1 MDRPAAA
8 ALALSLMICFAAC
21 EARSAVKRSAQ
32 RPILRVSAYQ
42 NVVTTLQSLNR
53 FTIQSADVGDSLD
66 RLIALQQGSIDLA
79 VTVADVTYQAATG
92 RIRNFSGP
100 IDKVRGIA
108 LMQPAVVHFLVR
120 PGMDVGPGFRGMRVV
135 LGVPNGINAALGRR
149 LMNSLGIADSEV
161 HGEFLP
167 RNTAVDELLKGRVDS
182 VILTGRLPEEAVAR
196 ALQGGARLLNI
207 DEPEIDRLRV
217 SYPLLRRVF
226 VPKGRYPSQLAPVR
240 TVGVDL
246 LLVCR
251 ADLDKDLV
259 YELTQSY
266 FEDISAELQSQTDTQ
281 RAPAVIIPL
290 HQGAARYYREREMSR

>member
-1 MDRPAAA
+1 M
-8 ALALSLMICFAAC
+8 
-21 EARSAVKRSAQ
+21 
-32 RPILRVSAYQ
+32 
-42 NVVTTLQSLNR
+42 
-53 FTIQSADVGDSLD
+53 
-66 RLIALQQGSIDLA
+66 
-79 VTVADVTYQAATG
+79 
-92 RIRNFSGP
+92 
-100 IDKVRGIA
+100 
-108 LMQPAVVHFLVR
+108 
-120 PGMDVGPGFRGMRVV
+120 
-135 LGVPNGINAALGRR
+135 
-149 LMNSLGIADSEV
+149 
-161 HGEFLP
+161 
-167 RNTAVDELLKGRVDS
+167 DELLKGRVDS

-217 SYPLLRRVF
+217 SYPLLRRVL

-266 FEDISAELQSQTDTQ
+266 FEDISGELQSQTDPQ